1 MGLQM
6 LLFQKFQNLDS
17 SMRHLLLVTMTV
29 LIQRRPMNG
38 PGNNLLHLLPAMP
51 VVLLLMTMMLLLLQV
66 RLGKLMSTRRRP
78 SFRPVLNSE
87 PEKRKKD
94 FAPPFSQQRVFERPF
109 EVVLLL
115 RYGRFV

>member
-17 SMRHLLLVTMTV
+17 SMRHLLSVTV

-51 VVLLLMTMMLLLLQV
+51 AVLLLMIMMLLLRV
-66 RLGKLMSTRRRP
+66 RLGKSMSTRRRP

-94 FAPPFSQQRVFERPF
+94 FAPTIFTTTSVRATI
-109 EVVLLL
+109 
-115 RYGRFV
+115 

>member
-17 SMRHLLLVTMTV
+17 SMRHLLLVTV

-51 VVLLLMTMMLLLLQV
+51 AVLLLMIMMLLLRV
-66 RLGKLMSTRRRP
+66 RLGKSMSTRRRP

>member
-17 SMRHLLLVTMTV
+17 SMRHLLSVTV

-66 RLGKLMSTRRRP
+66 RLGKSMSTRRRP

-94 FAPPFSQQRVFERPF
+94 FAPTIFTTTSVRATI
-109 EVVLLL
+109 
-115 RYGRFV
+115 

>member
-17 SMRHLLLVTMTV
+17 SMRHLLLVTV

-66 RLGKLMSTRRRP
+66 RLGKSMSTRRRP

-94 FAPPFSQQRVFERPF
+94 FAPTIFTTTSVRATV
-109 EVVLLL
+109 
-115 RYGRFV
+115 